1 MVGQG
6 SKGLGQDRLSEHL
19 VGDGDAEPLDHLFR
33 NALDTRMLD
42 GGHLAEQCWIR
53 WMLQFRLSAANF
65 CVSTRHCRDLR
76 RIRLEDLSPEAFA
89 ARDVAFFFGS
99 KAHTSELQSLMRISY
114 AVFCWQKNRHVS
126 SH

>member
-42 GGHLAEQCWIR
+42 GGNLAVHCWIR
-53 WMLQFRLSAANF
+53 RMLQFRISAAKF
-65 CVSTRHCRDLR
+65 GVSPPQGRGLR
-76 RIRLEDLSPEAFA
+76 RIRMRDLNTEALGGGEGGF
-89 ARDVAFFFGS
+89 
-99 KAHTSELQSLMRISY
+99 
-114 AVFCWQKNRHVS
+114 VFLS
-126 SH
+126 GG